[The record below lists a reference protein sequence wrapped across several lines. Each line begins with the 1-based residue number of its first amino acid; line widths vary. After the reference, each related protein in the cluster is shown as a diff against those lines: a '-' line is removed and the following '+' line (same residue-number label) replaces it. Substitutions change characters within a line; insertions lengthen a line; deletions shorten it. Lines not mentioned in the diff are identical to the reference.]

1 MKNSI
6 VQNFRTETE
15 KIKVVAR
22 KQLEENII
30 SEKEYRRIMFILM
43 EKLELKKTEIEK
55 ISIPEIRISN
65 YKNIDL
71 FGLTNVMFC
80 TG

>member
-1 MKNSI
+1 MKNNI

-15 KIKVVAR
+15 KIKIVAR

-71 FGLTNVMFC
+71 FGLTNVLFC